1 MQCKVLFTAN
11 PENKHKPRGKGEFN
25 LRYYKG
31 TKNSTTLQILLLTTV
46 KASDAV
52 VAYQTRSHKKL
63 SVFFG
68 IESSPVV
75 NRQFP
80 TGKQSVPSEGTIGLQ
95 RVPGLEHLADATYGC
110 YQHVDFLLGVVEC
123 EGGSYRSCNAQTV
136 HQGLGTVVTG
146 AYGDTQSVE

>member
-1 MQCKVLFTAN
+1 MYRKTFSDSRATQTQSVSRRCYRPVGGRKARTSGPSPDSNKVGKPQRIMAN
-11 PENKHKPRGKGEFN
+11 
-25 LRYYKG
+25 
-31 TKNSTTLQILLLTTV
+31 
-46 KASDAV
+46 
-52 VAYQTRSHKKL
+52 
-63 SVFFG
+63 
-68 IESSPVV
+68 ESSPVV

-80 TGKQSVPSEGTIGLQ
+80 TGEQSVPSEGTIGLL

-123 EGGSYRSCNAQTV
+123 KRGSYRSRNAQTV